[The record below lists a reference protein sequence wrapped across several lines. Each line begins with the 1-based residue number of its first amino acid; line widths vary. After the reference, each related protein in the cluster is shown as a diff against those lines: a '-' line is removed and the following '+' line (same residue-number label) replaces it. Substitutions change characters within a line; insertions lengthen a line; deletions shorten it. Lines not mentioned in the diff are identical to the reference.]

1 MQSDATRLI
10 LTVIV
15 SPLVGGFLALY
26 VFPRVFRKRARA
38 APVQSLSSDLLLSL
52 GEEIPKA
59 LRGIQGM
66 QSLVLAGELV
76 QDARECLQVAQETTE
91 ALAGLL
97 ADVVD
102 LAALEAGTLAL
113 RRDVLSPANT
123 LRAALLQVEG
133 RASAKRLRMDVEL
146 DAALQAEVRG
156 DEVRLKQVMVTLLR
170 SVIYAAHDGRLKV
183 AARSARDGRG
193 HCVIEFSIG
202 STGPAPEV
210 RFDIFR
216 PEVGP
221 RRLNPS
227 GLALTVCERLIR
239 AMGRDAGRHR

>member
-1 MQSDATRLI
+1 MPGSACRWRRRL
-10 LTVIV
+10 
-15 SPLVGGFLALY
+15 
-26 VFPRVFRKRARA
+26 PRRW
-38 APVQSLSSDLLLSL
+38 P
-52 GEEIPKA
+52 
-59 LRGIQGM
+59 
-66 QSLVLAGELV
+66 
-76 QDARECLQVAQETTE
+76 
-91 ALAGLL
+91 GLL

-239 AMGRDAGRHR
+239 AMGGTLDATGEADARFRFSVPFELVSQLPGDRSIGEHGAQPGEPGAGRTA